1 MLNEVWVGNI
11 NDNVEKLLK
20 ARFIGEPGESYAKAA
35 LHMHAQNEPLMKRY
49 KAILNDLL
57 DELYTIETND
67 KISDNCKYPLALI
80 QSAQNQKK
88 INTRGLGNLLILK
101 IGAEV
106 MLSINIDI
114 NDPLIKSQTGILG
127 IFNLLKVVFVKD
139 M

>member
-1 MLNEVWVGNI
+1 
-11 NDNVEKLLK
+11 
-20 ARFIGEPGESYAKAA
+20 
-35 LHMHAQNEPLMKRY
+35 MHAENEPLMKRY